1 MNPFTILP
9 VGCWSGGFNFYHT
22 LLGTTLPILIVC
34 ATLFTLCQI
43 RREVRAH
50 EAVLLPTHSASV
62 ILDTTYPLSLVR
74 NSLWALQHG
83 GAFFTTAAI
92 AILYLTLPTI
102 STTVFKVFPC
112 DDFDDERSM
121 LRADYSISCLDS
133 YRGFWVFYGWLM
145 VFIFPVGVP
154 LLYFRLLW
162 TKRVD
167 LKSDERADD
176 ESLWSIK
183 FLWEVRSRRDEKTE
197 VVLICLR

>member
-1 MNPFTILP
+1 
-9 VGCWSGGFNFYHT
+9 
-22 LLGTTLPILIVC
+22 
-34 ATLFTLCQI
+34 
-43 RREVRAH
+43 
-50 EAVLLPTHSASV
+50 
-62 ILDTTYPLSLVR
+62 
-74 NSLWALQHG
+74 
-83 GAFFTTAAI
+83 
-92 AILYLTLPTI
+92 
-102 STTVFKVFPC
+102 
-112 DDFDDERSM
+112 M